1 MQGNLVAF
9 SWVNAS
15 SKVNLISVNIAVKK
29 NQIIKKGRGVE
40 HGLIRITH
48 VPHFTNCSNVGIEE
62 PILTSSIK
70 GQGEDVRQ
78 KKYCQ
83 IHGDF
88 IHQPPQLLYLT
99 YYLGPSMHGGP
110 M

>member
-15 SKVNLISVNIAVKK
+15 SKVNLISLNIAIKK

-48 VPHFTNCSNVGIEE
+48 VPHFTNCSNVGIKAKGKTYSKKNCRAKERRFVEPVLKKIEE
-62 PILTSSIK
+62 
-70 GQGEDVRQ
+70 
-78 KKYCQ
+78 
-83 IHGDF
+83 
-88 IHQPPQLLYLT
+88 
-99 YYLGPSMHGGP
+99 
-110 M
+110 